1 MADKMKWDGRADSR
15 LRKLFQANVSYRE
28 IAEIFGC
35 SQSAIAGRVHRLG
48 LPMRCGANRNRAPKY
63 REKPREVTPIDAFL
77 LNGEPLTF
85 AVTDRPCA
93 RCAVRETE
101 HHKHGCGQFAAE
113 VTVRAK

>member
-1 MADKMKWDGRADSR
+1 MPDKLKWDGLADKR
-15 LRKLFQANVSYRE
+15 LRKLFAANVSYRE

-48 LPMRCGANRNRAPKY
+48 LQMRRGINRSRRAPNH
-63 REKPREVTPIDAFL
+63 REKPQQVSVESIF

-93 RCAVRETE
+93 RCAVRESV
-101 HHKHGCGQFAAE
+101 HHEHGCGQFAAE
-113 VTVRAK
+113 VRVRIK